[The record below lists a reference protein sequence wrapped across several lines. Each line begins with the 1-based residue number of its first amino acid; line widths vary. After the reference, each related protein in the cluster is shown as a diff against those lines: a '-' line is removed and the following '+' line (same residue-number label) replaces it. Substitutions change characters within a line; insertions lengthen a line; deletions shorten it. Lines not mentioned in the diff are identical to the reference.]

1 MTTEKFEVHAIVELF
16 GHNKIAGKVT
26 EQTLGGSTMIRIDV
40 PNTKSSPAFTRLLH
54 INAIYAINPVT
65 EEVATQYAENL
76 KVMPIQSWDAR
87 EVLNRIDEQKKLA
100 SGYTQKDE
108 DAIREAERQLADPDE
123 FEEDDDDDRPY

>member
-26 EQTLGGSTMIRIDV
+26 EQVIGGTSFIRIDV
-40 PNTKSSPAFTRLLH
+40 ADTKASPAFTRLLH
-54 INAIYAINPVT
+54 ANAIYAINPVT
-65 EEVATQYAENL
+65 EEVATQYAANL

-100 SGYTQKDE
+100 AAPKYDQEYE
-108 DAIREAERQLADPDE
+108 DKQREADE
-123 FEEDDDDDRPY
+123 ELNEDDDQEELDF

>member
-26 EQTLGGSTMIRIDV
+26 EQVIGGASFIRVDV
-40 PNTKSSPAFTRLLH
+40 PNTKSQPAFTRLLH
-54 INAIYAINPVT
+54 ANAIYAINPVT

-87 EVLNRIDEQKKLA
+87 EVLNRIDEQKRLA
-100 SGYTQKDE
+100 AASIANNSMAPE
-108 DAIREAERQLADPDE
+108 EEE
-123 FEEDDDDDRPY
+123 EEEEDFQDGQHY

>member
-26 EQTLGGSTMIRIDV
+26 EQTLGGSTMIRVDV
-40 PNTKSSPAFTRLLH
+40 PNTKASPGFTRLLH

-76 KVMPIQSWDAR
+76 NVMPIQSWDAR
-87 EVLNRIDEQKKLA
+87 EVLNRIDEMKKLNSPRPEEVPMDYHA
-100 SGYTQKDE
+100 DE
-108 DAIREAERQLADPDE
+108 DIED
-123 FEEDDDDDRPY
+123 EDDPQHPSNW

>member
-1 MTTEKFEVHAIVELF
+1 MTPEKFEVYAIVELF

-26 EQTLGGSTMIRIDV
+26 EQTLGGATMLRIDV
-40 PNTKSSPAFTRLLH
+40 PDTKSQPAFTRFMH
-54 INAIYAINPVT
+54 INAVYAINPVT

-100 SGYTQKDE
+100 QPKYDQAYE
-108 DAIREAERQLADPDE
+108 DNQRAADQE
-123 FEEDDDDDRPY
+123 VSEDDRDEE

>member
-1 MTTEKFEVHAIVELF
+1 MTPEKFEVHAIIELF

-40 PNTKSSPAFTRLLH
+40 PDTKLSPAFTRLLH
-54 INAIYAINPVT
+54 INAVYAINPVT

-87 EVLNRIDEQKKLA
+87 EVLNRIDEQKKLNA
-100 SGYTQKDE
+100 PKHDDMDDGITDDE
-108 DAIREAERQLADPDE
+108 YDE
-123 FEEDDDDDRPY
+123 SDDRGTNDPFTS

>member
-1 MTTEKFEVHAIVELF
+1 MTPEKFEVHAIVELF

-40 PNTKSSPAFTRLLH
+40 PNTKSSPSFTRLLH
-54 INAIYAINPVT
+54 INAVYAINPVT

-100 SGYTQKDE
+100 QPKYDQAYEDNQRAAESELNDDDE
-108 DAIREAERQLADPDE
+108 
-123 FEEDDDDDRPY
+123 EEDR

>member
-26 EQTLGGSTMIRIDV
+26 EQTIGGSTLLRIDV
-40 PNTKSSPAFTRLLH
+40 PDTKSQPAFTRFMH
-54 INAIYAINPVT
+54 INAVYAINPVT

-100 SGYTQKDE
+100 AGYVPNQDHMDE
-108 DAIREAERQLADPDE
+108 E
-123 FEEDDDDDRPY
+123 EEDDDNHYKYQ

>member
-1 MTTEKFEVHAIVELF
+1 MTPEKFEVYAIVELF

-26 EQTLGGSTMIRIDV
+26 EQTLGGATMLRIDV
-40 PNTKSSPAFTRLLH
+40 PETKSQPAFTRFMH
-54 INAIYAINPVT
+54 INAVYAINPVT

-100 SGYTQKDE
+100 QPKYDQAYEDNQRAAEDDLEDDE
-108 DAIREAERQLADPDE
+108 DDEPFEA
-123 FEEDDDDDRPY
+123 